1 MEIRRFLTS
10 SDKIKNDVAE
20 ISGDEFTYAVK
31 VLRQKTGFTV
41 IVNTGDGYD
50 RIGEISEITKDKLT
64 VKIRETVKNEAT
76 PDKKITLYQGS
87 CKQGKNDF
95 IVQKAVELGISRIV
109 FFKSDFVTEKEVNLE
124 RLRKIATEALKQC
137 GRADSVEVEF
147 TDYFSAVDNCEN
159 AVIFYE
165 GECENTLSDI
175 GNAVSALFVGSE
187 GGFSEREVGYARE
200 RGLKTITLGKRI
212 LRAET
217 ASVVAMSMIQYLTGG
232 LV

>member
-10 SDKIKNDVAE
+10 SDNIKNDVAE

-50 RIGEISEITKDKLT
+50 RIGEISEIAKDKLT

-109 FFKSDFVTEKEVNLE
+109 FFKSDFVTEKEVNVE

-175 GNAVSALFVGSE
+175 GNDVSALFVGSE
-187 GGFSEREVGYARE
+187 GGFSEREVVYARE

-217 ASVVAMSMIQYLTGG
+217 ASVVATSMIQYLTGG

>member
-41 IVNTGDGYD
+41 IVHTGDGYD

-109 FFKSDFVTEKEVNLE
+109 FFKSDFVTEKEVNVE

-147 TDYFSAVDNCEN
+147 TDYFNAVDNCEN
-159 AVIFYE
+159 AVMFYE

-175 GNAVSALFVGSE
+175 GNDVSALFVGSE

-217 ASVVAMSMIQYLTGG
+217 ASVVATSMIQYLTGD

>member
-109 FFKSDFVTEKEVNLE
+109 FFKSDFVTEKEVNVE

-159 AVIFYE
+159 TVIFYE

-175 GNAVSALFVGSE
+175 GNDVSALFVGSE
-187 GGFSEREVGYARE
+187 GGFSEREVVYARE

-217 ASVVAMSMIQYLTGG
+217 ASVVATSMIQYLTGG

>member
-109 FFKSDFVTEKEVNLE
+109 FFKSDFVTEKEVNVE

-147 TDYFSAVDNCEN
+147 TDYFNAVDNCEN
-159 AVIFYE
+159 AVMFYE

-175 GNAVSALFVGSE
+175 GNDVSALFVGSE

-217 ASVVAMSMIQYLTGG
+217 ASVVATSMIQYLTGG

>member
-217 ASVVAMSMIQYLTGG
+217 ASVVATSMIQYLTGG
-232 LV
+232 FV

>member
-20 ISGDEFTYAVK
+20 ISGDEFAYAVK

-64 VKIRETVKNEAT
+64 VIIRETVKNEAT

-109 FFKSDFVTEKEVNLE
+109 FFKSDFVTEKEVNVE

-147 TDYFSAVDNCEN
+147 TDYFNAVDNCEN
-159 AVIFYE
+159 AVMFYE

-175 GNAVSALFVGSE
+175 GNGVSALFVGSE
-187 GGFSEREVGYARE
+187 GGFSEREVVYARE

-217 ASVVAMSMIQYLTGG
+217 ASVVATSMIQYLTGG

>member
-87 CKQGKNDF
+87 CKQGKNEF

-109 FFKSDFVTEKEVNLE
+109 FFKSDFVTEKEVNVE

-159 AVIFYE
+159 AVMFYE

-217 ASVVAMSMIQYLTGG
+217 ASVVATSMIQYLTGG

>member
-87 CKQGKNDF
+87 CKQGKNEF

-109 FFKSDFVTEKEVNLE
+109 FFKSDFVTEKEVNVE

-175 GNAVSALFVGSE
+175 GNDVSALFVGSE
-187 GGFSEREVGYARE
+187 GGFSEREVVYARE

-217 ASVVAMSMIQYLTGG
+217 ASVVATSMIQYLTGG

>member
-87 CKQGKNDF
+87 CKQGKNEF

-109 FFKSDFVTEKEVNLE
+109 FFKSDFVTEKEVNLK

-175 GNAVSALFVGSE
+175 GNDVSALFVGSE

-217 ASVVAMSMIQYLTGG
+217 ASVVATSMIQYLTGG

>member
-50 RIGEISEITKDKLT
+50 RIGEISEIAKDKLT

-87 CKQGKNDF
+87 CKQGKNEF

-109 FFKSDFVTEKEVNLE
+109 FFKSDFVTEKEVNVE

-175 GNAVSALFVGSE
+175 GNDVSALFVGSE

-217 ASVVAMSMIQYLTGG
+217 ASVVATSMIQYLTGG

>member
-109 FFKSDFVTEKEVNLE
+109 FFKSDFVTEKEVNVE

-147 TDYFSAVDNCEN
+147 TDYFNAVDNCEN
-159 AVIFYE
+159 AVMFYE

-217 ASVVAMSMIQYLTGG
+217 ASVVATSMIQYLTGG

>member
-64 VKIRETVKNEAT
+64 VKIRETVKNKAT

-87 CKQGKNDF
+87 CKQGKNEF

-109 FFKSDFVTEKEVNLE
+109 FFKSDFVTEKEVNVE

-175 GNAVSALFVGSE
+175 GNDVSALFVGSE

-200 RGLKTITLGKRI
+200 KGLKTITLGKRI

-217 ASVVAMSMIQYLTGG
+217 ASVVATSMIQYLTGG

>member
-109 FFKSDFVTEKEVNLE
+109 FFKSDFVTEKEVNVE

-147 TDYFSAVDNCEN
+147 TDYFNAVDNCEN

-175 GNAVSALFVGSE
+175 GNDVSALFVGSE

-217 ASVVAMSMIQYLTGG
+217 ASVVATSMIQYLTGG

>member
-10 SDKIKNDVAE
+10 SDNIKNDVAE

-87 CKQGKNDF
+87 CKQGKNEF

-109 FFKSDFVTEKEVNLE
+109 FFKSDFVTEKEVNVE

-175 GNAVSALFVGSE
+175 GNDVSALFVGSE

-217 ASVVAMSMIQYLTGG
+217 ASVVATSMIQYLTGG

>member
-109 FFKSDFVTEKEVNLE
+109 FFKSDFVTEKEVNVE

-175 GNAVSALFVGSE
+175 GNDVSALFVGSE

>member
-109 FFKSDFVTEKEVNLE
+109 FFKSDFVTEKEVNVE

-175 GNAVSALFVGSE
+175 GNDVSALFVGSE
-187 GGFSEREVGYARE
+187 GGFSEREVVYARE

-217 ASVVAMSMIQYLTGG
+217 ASVVATSMIQYLTGG

>member
-109 FFKSDFVTEKEVNLE
+109 FFKSDFVTEKEVNVE

-175 GNAVSALFVGSE
+175 GNDVSALFVGSE

-217 ASVVAMSMIQYLTGG
+217 ASVVATSMIQYLTGD

>member
-10 SDKIKNDVAE
+10 SDKIKHDVAE

-109 FFKSDFVTEKEVNLE
+109 FFKSDFVTEKEVNVE

-175 GNAVSALFVGSE
+175 GNDVSALFVGSE
-187 GGFSEREVGYARE
+187 GGFSEREVGYAR
-200 RGLKTITLGKRI
+200 
-212 LRAET
+212 
-217 ASVVAMSMIQYLTGG
+217 
-232 LV
+232 

>member
-50 RIGEISEITKDKLT
+50 RIGEISEIAKDKLT

-87 CKQGKNDF
+87 CKQGKNEF

-124 RLRKIATEALKQC
+124 RLKKIATEALKQC

-147 TDYFSAVDNCEN
+147 TDYFNAVDNCEN
-159 AVIFYE
+159 AVMFYE

-187 GGFSEREVGYARE
+187 GGFSEREVVYARE

-217 ASVVAMSMIQYLTGG
+217 ASVVATSMIQYLTGG

>member
-1 MEIRRFLTS
+1 M
-10 SDKIKNDVAE
+10 
-20 ISGDEFTYAVK
+20 
-31 VLRQKTGFTV
+31 
-41 IVNTGDGYD
+41 
-50 RIGEISEITKDKLT
+50 
-64 VKIRETVKNEAT
+64 
-76 PDKKITLYQGS
+76 
-87 CKQGKNDF
+87 
-95 IVQKAVELGISRIV
+95 
-109 FFKSDFVTEKEVNLE
+109 FFKSYFVTEKEVNVE

-147 TDYFSAVDNCEN
+147 TDYFNAVDNCEN

-175 GNAVSALFVGSE
+175 GNDVSALFVGSE

-217 ASVVAMSMIQYLTGG
+217 ASVVATSMIQYLTGG

>member
-64 VKIRETVKNEAT
+64 VKIRETVKNKAT

-175 GNAVSALFVGSE
+175 GNVVSALFVGSE

-217 ASVVAMSMIQYLTGG
+217 ASVVATSMIQYLTGG

>member
-109 FFKSDFVTEKEVNLE
+109 FFKSDFVTEKEVNVE

-137 GRADSVEVEF
+137 GRADSVDVEF
-147 TDYFSAVDNCEN
+147 TDFFRAVDNCEN

-165 GECENTLSDI
+165 EECENTLSDI
-175 GNAVSALFVGSE
+175 GIDVSALFVGSE
-187 GGFSEREVGYARE
+187 GGFSEREVGYARD
-200 RGLKTITLGKRI
+200 RGIKTITLGKRI

>member
-87 CKQGKNDF
+87 CKQGKNEF

-109 FFKSDFVTEKEVNLE
+109 FFKSDFVTEKEVNVE

-159 AVIFYE
+159 AVMFYE
-165 GECENTLSDI
+165 GECENPLSDI

-217 ASVVAMSMIQYLTGG
+217 ASVVATSMIQYLTGG

>member
-87 CKQGKNDF
+87 CKQGKNEF

-109 FFKSDFVTEKEVNLE
+109 FFKSDFVTEKEVNVE

-175 GNAVSALFVGSE
+175 GNDVSALFVGSE

-217 ASVVAMSMIQYLTGG
+217 ASVVATSMIQYLTGG

>member
-109 FFKSDFVTEKEVNLE
+109 FFKSDFVTEKEVNVE
-124 RLRKIATEALKQC
+124 RLRKIASEALKQ
-137 GRADSVEVEF
+137 
-147 TDYFSAVDNCEN
+147 
-159 AVIFYE
+159 
-165 GECENTLSDI
+165 
-175 GNAVSALFVGSE
+175 
-187 GGFSEREVGYARE
+187 
-200 RGLKTITLGKRI
+200 
-212 LRAET
+212 
-217 ASVVAMSMIQYLTGG
+217 
-232 LV
+232 

>member
-109 FFKSDFVTEKEVNLE
+109 FFKSDFVTEKEVNVE

-175 GNAVSALFVGSE
+175 GIDVSALFVGSE
-187 GGFSEREVGYARE
+187 GGFSEREVVYARE

-217 ASVVAMSMIQYLTGG
+217 ASVVATSMIQYLTGG

>member
-87 CKQGKNDF
+87 CKQGKNEF

-109 FFKSDFVTEKEVNLE
+109 FFKSDFVTEKEVNVE

-147 TDYFSAVDNCEN
+147 TDYFNAVDNCEN

-175 GNAVSALFVGSE
+175 GNDVSALFVGSE
-187 GGFSEREVGYARE
+187 GGFSEREVVYARE

-217 ASVVAMSMIQYLTGG
+217 ASVVATSMIQYLTGG

>member
-95 IVQKAVELGISRIV
+95 IVQKAVELGISHIV
-109 FFKSDFVTEKEVNLE
+109 FFKSDFVTEKEVNVE

-175 GNAVSALFVGSE
+175 GNDVSALFVGSE

-217 ASVVAMSMIQYLTGG
+217 ASVVATSMIQYLTGG

>member
-41 IVNTGDGYD
+41 IVNSGDGYD
-50 RIGEISEITKDKLT
+50 RIGEISEIAKDKLT

-109 FFKSDFVTEKEVNLE
+109 FFKSDFVTEKEVNVE

-147 TDYFSAVDNCEN
+147 TDYFNAVDNCEN
-159 AVIFYE
+159 AVMFYE

-175 GNAVSALFVGSE
+175 GNDVSALFVGSE

-217 ASVVAMSMIQYLTGG
+217 ASVVATSMIQYLTGG

>member
-109 FFKSDFVTEKEVNLE
+109 FFKSDFVTEKEVNVE

-175 GNAVSALFVGSE
+175 GNDVSALFVGSE

-217 ASVVAMSMIQYLTGG
+217 ASAVATSMIQYLTGG